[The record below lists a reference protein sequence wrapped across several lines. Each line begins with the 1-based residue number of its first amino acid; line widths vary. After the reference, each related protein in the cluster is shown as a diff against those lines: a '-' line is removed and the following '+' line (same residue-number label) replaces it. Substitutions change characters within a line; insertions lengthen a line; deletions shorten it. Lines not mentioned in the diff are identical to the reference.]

1 MNLQELATDFNYSL
15 IQSGD
20 HLRFEDNRSR
30 VDLCL
35 ERTGEDTVFA
45 YFYARTTSWDFG
57 GERTDLN
64 DALSVLAVMFR
75 RFFGVSCS
83 LWDIPHPVG
92 SAPDTEVYAR
102 YFTVDQPSGSN
113 YRLDEIGI
121 KQLSTQ
127 HGR

>member
-1 MNLQELATDFNYSL
+1 MNLQKLATDFKYSL

-20 HLRFEDNRSR
+20 YFRFEDNRSR
-30 VDLCL
+30 VALCL

-64 DALSVLAVMFR
+64 DALSVLAVMFL

-83 LWDIPHPVG
+83 LWDIPH
-92 SAPDTEVYAR
+92 R
-102 YFTVDQPSGSN
+102 RFTCERRVLGRLVDAEHCTQT
-113 YRLDEIGI
+113 IG
-121 KQLSTQ
+121 
-127 HGR
+127 